1 MTSALEVFVGIDVSK
16 RTLDIAI
23 YEQQAAWELDHYEQP
38 ASWELDHDEI
48 GLRKL
53 VDLIAPRSPHLVVL
67 EATGGLEIDVT
78 AALVE
83 AGLSVAVVNPT
94 RVREFA
100 KAIGQYAKTDRIDAR
115 LIAHFACKVRPAA
128 SGWKS
133 HQQSML
139 SAYIRR
145 RQAVIQNLTAEKNRL
160 ATTPEPLL
168 KRVMAHIAWL
178 ERERDE
184 LTQEIHELIQ
194 ADPVWS
200 KKEQI
205 LQSVP
210 GIGPVT
216 AATLLAELPEL
227 GTTSR
232 QKVASL
238 AGVAPFNKDS
248 GRKRGKR
255 RTFGGR
261 AQVRRTLYMAAL
273 SASRSNPAIRRF
285 YQRLL
290 ANGKEKKVALTACMR
305 KLLAITNTM
314 LMRMEPW
321 RVTG

>member
-23 YEQQAAWELDHYEQP
+23 YEQETT
-38 ASWELDHDEI
+38 WELDHDEI
-48 GLRKL
+48 GLGKL
-53 VDLIAPRSPHLVVL
+53 IDLIAPKSPQLVVL

-78 AALVE
+78 AALME

-100 KAIGQYAKTDRIDAR
+100 KAIGQYAKTDRIDAQ
-115 LIAHFACKVRPAA
+115 LIAHFGFKVRPAA
-128 SGWKS
+128 AGWKS
-133 HQQSML
+133 QQQSVL

-145 RQAVIQNLTAEKNRL
+145 RQAVIQNLTAEKNRV

-168 KRVMAHIAWL
+168 KRLMAHIVWL
-178 ERERDE
+178 EQERDE
-184 LTQEIHELIQ
+184 LGQEIHELIR

-273 SASRSNPAIRRF
+273 SASKSNPAIRRF

-321 RVTG
+321 RLTE